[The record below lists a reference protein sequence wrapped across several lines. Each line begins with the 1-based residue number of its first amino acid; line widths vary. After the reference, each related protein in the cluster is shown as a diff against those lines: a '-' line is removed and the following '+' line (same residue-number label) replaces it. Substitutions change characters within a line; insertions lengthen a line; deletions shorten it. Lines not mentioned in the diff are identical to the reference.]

1 MVQNEVA
8 QYHVYGMILG
18 TFFPIF
24 FSFYLGAW
32 CDIFGRKLLFKL
44 HAAARCIDLCIVITC
59 AYFLES
65 RKEFLLLASLPTAFV
80 GKYIFTLHLSAIL
93 ILNSFQVDI
102 QFIIQP
108 FLHLQLILPLL
119 RIELCDMQL
128 YILQELLQDHLAL

>member
-1 MVQNEVA
+1 MANAQSFVVNSDVIGNLLDMWSFSYSKIYLLANEMVQNEVA
-8 QYHVYGMILG
+8 QYSVYSMILG

-44 HAAARCIDLCIVITC
+44 HAAARIIDLCIVITC

-80 GKYIFTLHLSAIL
+80 GIYFFTFHLSAIS

-102 QFIIQP
+102 QFII
-108 FLHLQLILPLL
+108 
-119 RIELCDMQL
+119 
-128 YILQELLQDHLAL
+128 